1 MNANHIQLFLASLFS
16 ILISSACSSDDVEKE
31 LPEPVTKGV
40 AVEINTE
47 VQTKAVATIDYNNG
61 DEMII
66 ISKAYNKLNADEF
79 SKPTKATYQNG
90 KWILDNPVLI
100 NDGEHAFIYGLSP
113 WQSNIPSDL
122 AAIPLD
128 ISRQVDILY
137 SVRAVPVSYTTNR
150 ANLTMKHALALASI
164 NISRFNYNGEGILQQ
179 ISISGDGV
187 YSTATLNIENG
198 KLTGT
203 EEGILSHKEEKKI
216 QSNGWTNS
224 LPGIWTVPFTTKSAK
239 VTMTLTIDGKVY
251 QTTFPEVEM
260 KGGYQYLFRVVL
272 TQQGITF
279 LADQTETVSLNNQTD
294 EMKEAPGYGVLRI
307 VHSSASMMVPS
318 FWGDNVYGSIAWGD
332 EQIENYTYNCT
343 HKYSPSK
350 SYEVAIETWN
360 STGFQLNTLEGI
372 EIIDV
377 SGYVTN

>member
-1 MNANHIQLFLASLFS
+1 MNANHIRLFWASLFS
-16 ILISSACSSDDVEKE
+16 MLISSACSSDDVDKE
-31 LPEPVTKGV
+31 LPEPVAKGV

-47 VQTKAVATIDYNNG
+47 VQTKAVATIQYNNG
-61 DEMII
+61 DEMAI

-79 SKPTKATYQNG
+79 AKPTKATFQNG

-100 NDGEHAFIYGLSP
+100 NDGEHAFIHGLSP

-122 AAIPLD
+122 AAIPID
-128 ISRQVDILY
+128 VSRQVDILY
-137 SVRAVPVSYTTNR
+137 SGRAVPVSYTTNR
-150 ANLTMKHALALASI
+150 ANLTMQHALALASI
-164 NISRFNYNGEGILQQ
+164 NISKFNYKGEGILQQ
-179 ISISGDGV
+179 ISISGDGI
-187 YSTATLNIENG
+187 YTTASLNIENG

-203 EEGILSHKEEKKI
+203 EEGSLYHKEEKKI
-216 QSNGWTNS
+216 LSNGWTNS

-239 VTMTLTIDGKVY
+239 VTVSLTIDGKVY

-279 LADQTETVSLNNQTD
+279 LTDQTETVSLNKQTD
-294 EMKEAPGYGVLRI
+294 EMKNAPGYGILRI
-307 VHSSASMMVPS
+307 VHSAESLTAPS
-318 FWGDNVYGSIAWGD
+318 FDGDNVYGSIAWGD

-343 HKYSPSK
+343 HYYSPSK

-360 STGFQLNTLEGI
+360 STGFRLNTIEGV
-372 EIIDV
+372 EIIDL
-377 SGYVTN
+377 SDYVMN